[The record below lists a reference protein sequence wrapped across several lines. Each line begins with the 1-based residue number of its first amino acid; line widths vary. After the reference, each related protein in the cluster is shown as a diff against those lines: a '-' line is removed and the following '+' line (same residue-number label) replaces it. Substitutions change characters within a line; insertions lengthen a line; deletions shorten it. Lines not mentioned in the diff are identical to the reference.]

1 MNEKNLISSLAVF
14 RELYDEEADIYD
26 VIASFIDALI
36 QEDKLIS
43 FGLTDISIKFN
54 KKYEFNVP
62 SAVIKT
68 ALKRLTYVTKQ
79 ANLYFVNNSE
89 SKKFNVL
96 INSKATIESSH
107 EEIFNRLNEYVESK
121 KKIKLKEKDV
131 NKLHHQFCD
140 YLLDQSKNE
149 DDEYMEYISS
159 FIVFCQNDKNILEK
173 IRIIR
178 EGVILYAGIKYT
190 NDTDNFSSFGNWRKE
205 LKIFLDTE
213 IIFHL
218 IGYNGNIYKEIAEEF
233 LKFTREINS
242 KNKQKKLIQL
252 CYFPDVKDEIDNFF
266 YKAKYILNGQEILNP
281 KVTAMVEI
289 LNGCSTYSD
298 LQSKKSDLY
307 TFLNKYGIEEFNDH
321 IDITDSRNY
330 KFNILSNDVIEEVNT
345 YLKIN
350 NSENLLTTFNNISIL
365 RSNSSESNFE
375 DVGYI
380 LLTGNS
386 DTLRVAFNTSISST
400 CKIPLA
406 TSLNFVINRLWFKLN
421 KGLSQKNFPSS
432 YSILAKAQIILSTV
446 LNESIGDKFD
456 ELKAM
461 YKFGKITKEQ
471 AENRVR
477 DLRKKAKKPEEINQ
491 ETNDDLIGFITTDSI
506 ERYIEEQSYYKEKVK
521 EFEVISEELKDS
533 QARST
538 ALMEQLKQT
547 KIEKI
552 DEYQRIINDFNR
564 QQTDAQDY
572 AEKCLHK
579 IKSFMVIFVFIYYG
593 GIVALICYIGWE
605 TMEPLTYIMGIPM
618 SVIISIAKLFKKQIK
633 LDYVITS
640 IKAHIAEKKLKKIS
654 KYSADEIEKFKN
666 EIDKIEDEI
675 ANME

>member
-365 RSNSSESNFE
+365 RS
-375 DVGYI
+375 
-380 LLTGNS
+380 
-386 DTLRVAFNTSISST
+386 
-400 CKIPLA
+400 
-406 TSLNFVINRLWFKLN
+406 
-421 KGLSQKNFPSS
+421 
-432 YSILAKAQIILSTV
+432 
-446 LNESIGDKFD
+446 
-456 ELKAM
+456 
-461 YKFGKITKEQ
+461 
-471 AENRVR
+471 
-477 DLRKKAKKPEEINQ
+477 
-491 ETNDDLIGFITTDSI
+491 
-506 ERYIEEQSYYKEKVK
+506 
-521 EFEVISEELKDS
+521 
-533 QARST
+533 
-538 ALMEQLKQT
+538 ME
-547 KIEKI
+547 
-552 DEYQRIINDFNR
+552 
-564 QQTDAQDY
+564 
-572 AEKCLHK
+572 
-579 IKSFMVIFVFIYYG
+579 
-593 GIVALICYIGWE
+593 
-605 TMEPLTYIMGIPM
+605 
-618 SVIISIAKLFKKQIK
+618 
-633 LDYVITS
+633 
-640 IKAHIAEKKLKKIS
+640 
-654 KYSADEIEKFKN
+654 
-666 EIDKIEDEI
+666 
-675 ANME
+675 